1 MSIQRQVRTFLLA
14 VAWVVMAAL
23 IALGGAGVVA
33 SMDHVPGTSAR
44 PELTWAGDAAAGPA
58 LDAATL
64 ELERLSVEVD
74 ALSTSARLAL
84 AQVVAGSLDGLQES
98 IATGTLQ
105 LAAVDRQAEVLE
117 ASLARV
123 PGPGAQGELRLSADV
138 RRRYEELAGTSGLT
152 AGLEAEWAAF
162 AGRAVDAASL
172 TGLLAEH
179 DRQTAAAAKEGGAA
193 HYRDALEL
201 LDRSD
206 ATMAKARAM
215 RDRLAPTTEVSTLT
229 TWLDRNAAYDAALRN
244 LYQSLI
250 KANGR
255 VTSSVRQAF
264 AAEQEARRNLPGDTR
279 GLVVIMA
286 ELAQGGLN
294 QAVISIE
301 EARGALG
308 AALDAQREPEASAAP
323 SG

>member
-1 MSIQRQVRTFLLA
+1 MPIPRRVRSFLLA
-14 VAWVVMAAL
+14 VAWVALAAL

-33 SMDHVPGTSAR
+33 SMDHVPGTAAR

-64 ELERLSVEVD
+64 ELERLAAEAD

-98 IATGTLQ
+98 IAKGTLQ
-105 LAAVDRQAEVLE
+105 VAAVNRQAGVLE
-117 ASLARV
+117 ASLERV
-123 PGPGAQGELRLSADV
+123 PGPGDEAELRLSAEV
-138 RRRYEELAGTSGLT
+138 RRRYEVLAATTALT

-172 TGLLAEH
+172 AGLLAEH

-193 HYRDALEL
+193 HYRDALEI
-201 LDRSD
+201 LDGSD
-206 ATMAKARAM
+206 ATMARAREM
-215 RDRLAPTTEVSTLT
+215 RDRLAPTTDVSTLT
-229 TWLDRNAAYDAALRN
+229 TWLDRNAAYDLALRN

-250 KANGR
+250 KAKGR

-264 AAEQEARRNLPGDTR
+264 AAEQGARANLPGDTR

-308 AALDAQREPEASAAP
+308 AALDAQREPEASPAP